1 MRFQHPDARAERIVE
16 AVAPGLDPKHHPNDG
31 EIEKEN
37 DVRDL
42 AISKGN
48 GDDGGAAGDG
58 PVGRDVEPLPPDH
71 DAPELAAIE
80 MRHGID
86 IARVV
91 QAALQRNGCFV
102 GGSGNGLFCCHGS
115 SINWITASPQ

>member
-1 MRFQHPDARAERIVE
+1 MRLQHADPGAESIIK
-16 AVAPGLDPKHHPNDG
+16 AVTPSLDPEHHPNDG

-48 GDDGGAAGDG
+48 RDNGGAAGDG
-58 PVGRDVEPLPPDH
+58 PVCRDVEPLPPDH
-71 DAPELAAIE
+71 DAPEFAAIE

-86 IARVV
+86 ITRIVDAP
-91 QAALQRNGCFV
+91 LQRNGCFV
-102 GGSGNGLFCCHGS
+102 FR
-115 SINWITASPQ
+115 